1 MAGLTGLEPA
11 ASRVTGERY
20 NHLTTTPFLQK
31 KTELENS
38 AQSKDYIKSYTES
51 GCLQQMFFLT
61 LLVKSQK

>member
-31 KTELENS
+31 KPNW
-38 AQSKDYIKSYTES
+38 KIRRN
-51 GCLQQMFFLT
+51 
-61 LLVKSQK
+61 QKIT